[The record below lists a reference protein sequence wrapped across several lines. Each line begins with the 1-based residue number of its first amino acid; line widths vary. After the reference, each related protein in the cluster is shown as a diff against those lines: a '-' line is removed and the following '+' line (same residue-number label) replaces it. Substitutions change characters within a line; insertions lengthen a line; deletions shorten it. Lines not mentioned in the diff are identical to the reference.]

1 MCTRLVIPLV
11 PFHECYCY
19 KKFGRFPTPV
29 MAFNLLRVEVG
40 KTPWMPYLALTFI
53 DQYFSQMGTRNGD
66 ALTSLLTPDNETAN
80 QLTCWSTIIDSVLSD
95 HMCLKAY
102 CKHWKIPVERVG
114 VQSILF
120 CCVILEHV
128 NRASDVFSRSH
139 AQLWACN
146 WG

>member
-1 MCTRLVIPLV
+1 MREKKVVLLTHTQTYGMTHCEGFVYKGVLQRCEKNDGSKERTLMCTRLVIPLV

-66 ALTSLLTPDNETAN
+66 ALTSLLTPDNETSN
-80 QLTCWSTIIDSVLSD
+80 QLTSWSTIIDSVLSD
-95 HMCLKAY
+95 HMCLKA
-102 CKHWKIPVERVG
+102 
-114 VQSILF
+114 
-120 CCVILEHV
+120 
-128 NRASDVFSRSH
+128 
-139 AQLWACN
+139 
-146 WG
+146 